1 MDDFPYSNN
10 TETKIVYVTR
20 QNHCTLSRKYELGTC
35 SQAITNKSSKV
46 KSLVDSKIQYRHS
59 EGIFKHITCTTRRK
73 V

>member
-20 QNHCTLSRKYELGTC
+20 QNHCTLSRRYELGTC
-35 SQAITNKSSKV
+35 SQAITNLKSSKV

-59 EGIFKHITCTTRRK
+59 EGIYSNI
-73 V
+73 